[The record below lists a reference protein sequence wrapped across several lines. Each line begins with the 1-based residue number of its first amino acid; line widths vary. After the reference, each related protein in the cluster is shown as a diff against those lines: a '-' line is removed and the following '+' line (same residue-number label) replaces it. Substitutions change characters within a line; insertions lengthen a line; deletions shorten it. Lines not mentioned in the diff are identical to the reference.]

1 MKSIIAMVI
10 FILALSS
17 VQCYASVDEKNI
29 KKLIKAFQQED
40 RSLIAS
46 LITYPLKRKRPIP
59 AIKDENELIKRFDQI
74 FDAHIISLIGSSSYQ
89 RNWHQIGWRGISFS
103 NGKVWINEDGKIRS
117 ISYESL
123 TELKLRQT
131 IIERD
136 KASIHESI
144 KSFDQPILI
153 WETEKFRIRI
163 DKLEN
168 ASYRYASW
176 SIEKQMNEKPDLIIN
191 EGALTFDGNG
201 GNRQYVFKNGKY
213 IYKCSVI
220 VIGTSKSPPGL
231 LEVVRGENILLSA
244 NVIKVLE

>member
-1 MKSIIAMVI
+1 MKSFIALMI
-10 FILALSS
+10 FILTLSG
-17 VQCYASVDEKNI
+17 VHCYASVDETNI

-40 RSLIAS
+40 RALIAS
-46 LITYPLKRKRPIP
+46 LINYPLNRKRPIP
-59 AIKDENELIKRFDQI
+59 SIKDENELIKRFDQI
-74 FDAHIISLIGSSSYQ
+74 FDAHIISLIGSSNYQ
-89 RNWHQIGWRGISFS
+89 RNWHQIGWRGTSFS

-117 ISYESL
+117 VNYESL
-123 TELKLRQT
+123 IELKLRQT
-131 IIERD
+131 IIESN

-191 EGALTFDGNG
+191 EGELTFDGSG
-201 GNRQYVFKNGKY
+201 GNHHFIFKNGKY
-213 IYKCSVI
+213 IYQCSVI
-220 VIGTSKSPPGL
+220 MMGESNSPPGL
-231 LEVVRGENILLSA
+231 LEVFRGENILLKA